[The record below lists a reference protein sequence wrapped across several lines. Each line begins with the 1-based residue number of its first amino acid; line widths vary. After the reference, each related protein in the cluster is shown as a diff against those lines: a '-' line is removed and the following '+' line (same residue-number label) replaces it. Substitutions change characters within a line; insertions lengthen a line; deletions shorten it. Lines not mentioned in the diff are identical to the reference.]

1 MNQKQDMKIEIQ
13 LIWTYPYQLKNA
25 IGLGTGGQE
34 TTTII
39 LVPIAT
45 DEEDKKNIFNPL
57 TSHLASIFDASITI
71 ITDPPQ
77 LDNFRMLFNE
87 QRNQLNSD
95 KLLHFLAMTIIKND
109 TRSCDLK
116 NTIILGICNFDAYS
130 SGLNFVF
137 GQASLAGEGVAAIY
151 LPRLRQEFDGLGA
164 DTSIFIER
172 VLKEATHE
180 VGHAFGLDHCP
191 KRSCVMHFSNS
202 LADTDRKAK
211 DFCNICRNKMH
222 QKQVD
227 LYFDKYQLDCF

>member
-1 MNQKQDMKIEIQ
+1 MI
-13 LIWTYPYQLKNA
+13 A
-25 IGLGTGGQE
+25 
-34 TTTII
+34 
-39 LVPIAT
+39 LVPIAI
-45 DEEDKKNIFNPL
+45 DEEDKKNIFNRL

-77 LDNFRMLFNE
+77 LDSSRVSFNE

-95 KLLHFLAMTIIKND
+95 KLLRWLATSILNNTKSYD
-109 TRSCDLK
+109 PTK
-116 NTIILGICNFDAYS
+116 TIILGICNFDAYS

-137 GQASLAGEGVAAIY
+137 GQASSLTGGVAVIY
-151 LPRLRQEFDGLGA
+151 LPRLRQEFYGLGA

-202 LADTDRKAK
+202 LVDTDRKAK
-211 DFCNICRNKMH
+211 DFCNICRNKLH
-222 QKQVD
+222 QK
-227 LYFDKYQLDCF
+227 